1 MCIRDRPRDIPP
13 INEDSSDE
21 EIMENP
27 VMDLMMSEMERL
39 APIWPII
46 AHFMSIELVNIFNSE
61 DESSFTGG
69 GHEDLVP

>member
-1 MCIRDRPRDIPP
+1 MCIRDSSIS
-13 INEDSSDE
+13 EDSSDE

-46 AHFMSIELVNIFNSE
+46 EHFMSIELVDIFNSE
-61 DESSFTGG
+61 DENSFTGG

>member
-1 MCIRDRPRDIPP
+1 
-13 INEDSSDE
+13 
-21 EIMENP
+21 MENP

-46 AHFMSIELVNIFNSE
+46 EHFMSIELVDIFNSE
-61 DESSFTGG
+61 DENSFTSG